1 MILKINSK
9 RVWLISFFLIQ
20 CLFSFSQKYTLYGT
34 VKDAASFEYLQGV
47 NVSAKG
53 KNIVASS
60 NRYGFYSISL
70 PAGDYTVQF
79 SYVGYKTVEKRIS
92 LTKNMSVDVSLPVES
107 VQLEEVV
114 VTSNKNNRILNNKV
128 GYNALSINK
137 IKSIPALGG
146 ESDLMKSIQLLP
158 GIQVANEGTSN
169 FNVRGG
175 SYDQNLILLDEAP
188 VYNPSHALG
197 FISTFN
203 ADAIKNVE
211 VYKGVF
217 PAQYGGRLSS
227 VVDIS
232 MNEGNKQKT
241 TTTGSIGTIASR
253 FTIEGPVIN
262 EKSSFLMS
270 GRYSYAGEVLNSLI
284 SLNPRVLGLDQRLNH
299 NNDINFYDFNLKYNI
314 EINAKNRLYFSTYKG
329 HDDFYSSNIDN
340 TASLDWGNTT
350 ATLRW
355 NHIYSPKL
363 FSNIMLIY
371 SNYNYSYVLKDDS
384 RHFRWY
390 SDMSEYDL
398 KADYDYFIS
407 SSIKMKA
414 GFAINNHS
422 FSPGGIEPRDST
434 SNTKAFKLDEKK
446 TIDAAVYLAIN
457 QTVTDKISVDYG
469 LRFNNM
475 LNIGPGKVYDYNED
489 MTVVIDSTVYGRNKA
504 IKYYQGLDPRVSI
517 RYLLNQNSSI
527 KLAYGHTT
535 QFLHLLSNSSVGL
548 PTDIWLPADKYIK
561 PQTADQYSLSYFK
574 SFPERK
580 LELTVETYFKEM
592 NNVIDYVDNADL
604 FLNPHI
610 EAQIKTGKGK
620 SYGLEFMLEK
630 VSGRFSGWISYT
642 LAKTT
647 LQIDGVNNN
656 HSYPARYDIRH
667 NLSVTGSYQISPTWS
682 FSSTFRFTSGG
693 FITIPK
699 GTFYFGGASFNYY
712 TDRNG
717 YNLPVYHRLDF
728 ALNYKSK
735 KNLTRKWKS
744 EWSFSVYNAYS
755 RKNLFSLF
763 IMPDSQ
769 TLSESKAYEM
779 YLFTMVPTISYNFKF

>member
-1 MILKINSK
+1 MIQRTTKKACL
-9 RVWLISFFLIQ
+9 LILFMTQFQ
-20 CLFSFSQKYTLYGT
+20 FSFSQKYSLFGTL
-34 VKDAASFEYLQGV
+34 KDANSSEYLQGV
-47 NVSAKG
+47 NISVKDKEIVS
-53 KNIVASS
+53 SS

-70 PAGDYTVQF
+70 LPGEYSIQF
-79 SYVGYKTVEKRIS
+79 SCIGYKTIEKKIS
-92 LTKNMSVDVSLPVES
+92 LRSDLNIDIPLPVES
-107 VQLEEVV
+107 VQLDEVV
-114 VTSNKNNRILNNKV
+114 VTSAKNNRLLNSKS
-128 GYNALSINK
+128 GYNSLNVKK
-137 IKSIPALGG
+137 IKSIPSIAG

-188 VYNPSHALG
+188 IYNPSHALG

-203 ADAIKNVE
+203 SDAIKNVE

-232 MNEGNKQKT
+232 MNEGNKQKLT
-241 TTTGSIGTIASR
+241 STGSIGAIASR
-253 FTIEGPVIN
+253 FTIEGPVVK
-262 EKSSFLMS
+262 EKSSFLVS
-270 GRYSYAGEVLNSLI
+270 GRYSYAGKVLNTLI
-284 SLNPRVLGLDQRLNH
+284 KMNPRILKLDERLNS

-314 EINAKNRLYFSTYKG
+314 EINSKNRLYFSTYKG
-329 HDDFYSSNIDN
+329 HDDFYASNIDN

-363 FSNIMLIY
+363 FSNITLIY
-371 SNYNYSYVLKDDS
+371 SNYNYSYILKDDS

-390 SDMSEYDL
+390 SDMSEFDL

-407 SSIKMKA
+407 STIKIKS
-414 GFAINNHS
+414 GIIVSNHL
-422 FSPGGIEPRDST
+422 FSPGGIEPRDSA
-434 SNTKAFKLDEKK
+434 SNTKAFKLDKKK
-446 TIDAAVYLAIN
+446 TIDAAAYVAIT
-457 QTVTDKISVDYG
+457 QTVSDKITVDYG

-475 LNIGPGKVYDYNED
+475 LSIGPGKVYDYNED
-489 MTVVIDSTVYGRNKA
+489 MTIVMDSTIYGRNKA
-504 IKYYQGLDPRVSI
+504 IKYYQGLDPRISV
-517 RYLLNQNSSI
+517 RYLLNQKSSM

-548 PTDIWLPADKYIK
+548 PTDVWLPPDKYIK
-561 PQTADQYSLSYFK
+561 PQSADQYSLSYFRN
-574 SFPERK
+574 FPKHK
-580 LELTVETYFKEM
+580 LELTIETYYKEM

-610 EAQIKTGKGK
+610 ETQVKTGKGT
-620 SYGLEFMLEK
+620 SYGLELMLEK
-630 VSGRFSGWISYT
+630 VSGRFAGWISYT

-647 LQIDGVNNN
+647 LQIEGVNNN
-656 HSYPARYDIRH
+656 RAYPARYDIRH
-667 NLSVTGSYQISPTWS
+667 NLSLTGNYQISTTFS
-682 FSSTFRFTSGG
+682 LSSTFRFTSGG

-699 GTFYFGGASFNYY
+699 GIFYFGGASFNYY
-712 TDRNG
+712 SDRNG
-717 YNLPVYHRLDF
+717 YNLPVYHRLDL

-735 KNLTRKWKS
+735 KNLNRKCQS
-744 EWSFSVYNAYS
+744 EWSLSIYNVYG

-763 IMPDSQ
+763 IMPDDQ
-769 TLSESKAYEM
+769 RLNVSKPYEM
-779 YLFTMVPTISYNFKF
+779 YLFTTVPTISYNFKF